1 MNNLCEEILSED
13 IKNISPFRMGND
25 GLYWERDLPNDKRST
40 PNGFI
45 ATIDY
50 NAPREYEEV
59 WKSYTVIDDET
70 GRITSERRKNKFYK
84 GMSKD
89 EIEKSIEEQKQ
100 TYSQRLAEYRRQKE
114 EKDYKKWCSK
124 LKLLFFMV
132 YFEKLDNEDIQE
144 KFINEINSI
153 EESNLSW
160 KEKYD
165 AFNQLLYREE
175 IRNIGTPFFPDIDD
189 EYANVRKDLGKEK

>member
-59 WKSYTVIDDET
+59 WKFYTIIDDET

-89 EIEKSIEEQKQ
+89 EIEKSIEEQKR
-100 TYSQRLAEYRRQKE
+100 TYPKRLEEYKQKKE
-114 EKDYKKWCSK
+114 EKGYQKQCEH
-124 LKLLFFMV
+124 LKITFYMF
-132 YFEKLDNEDIQE
+132 YFRDLDVETQEAINNNVSSIFED
-144 KFINEINSI
+144 SI
-153 EESNLSW
+153 SW
-160 KEKYD
+160 KEKYEHLQTYLQTYLD
-165 AFNQLLYREE
+165 SKHV
-175 IRNIGTPFFPDIDD
+175 
-189 EYANVRKDLGKEK
+189 NVCKESGKES